1 MTPSG
6 SGVIDRLDAFQKRHR
21 TVGLPLSVVYKYADD
36 GGGNLAAQ
44 MTYYG
49 FIALFP
55 LLLLAS
61 TILGFVLAGH
71 PDLQHEVLQSALAQ
85 LPVVGHDIRTPA
97 AIGGGVGGLVVGVL
111 GALYGAM
118 GLGQAVQNASDT
130 AWTRPRNRRAN
141 PFKTRGKSLV
151 LLAVI
156 GGDVLGASALA
167 GWVGSARLLG
177 PWSSLAVLVGS
188 AIVHAAAFSFVFRFS
203 TSRPLSWRQVRPG
216 ATVAAVAWLALQY
229 VGVVY
234 VGHVVHGTSATNSV
248 FAVVL
253 GLLAFLYLASVV
265 LMLCLE
271 LNVVLVDRLHP
282 RTLLTPFTDHV
293 VLTHA
298 DKRSYTDLAKAQQLK
313 GFEDVD
319 VSFRPSPAD
328 DRRDQ
333 DG

>member
-1 MTPSG
+1 MTTPG
-6 SGVIDRLDAFQKRHR
+6 SRAIKRLDAFQQRHR
-21 TVGLPLSVVYKYADD
+21 VVGLPLSVVYKYADD
-36 GGGNLAAQ
+36 AGGNLAAQ

-49 FIALFP
+49 FVALFP

-71 PDLQHEVLQSALAQ
+71 PDLERQVLASALTQ

-97 AIGGGVGGLVVGVL
+97 AIGGGLGGLVVGVL
-111 GALYGAM
+111 GAVYGAM

-156 GGDVLGASALA
+156 GGDVLGTGALA
-167 GWVGSARLLG
+167 GFVGASGILG
-177 PWSSLAVLVGS
+177 AWSRLAVLAGS
-188 AIVHAAAFSFVFRFS
+188 VVIHVAAFSFVFRFS

-216 ATVAAVAWLALQY
+216 AAVAAVAWLLLQY
-229 VGVVY
+229 VGVAY

-253 GLLAFLYLASVV
+253 GLLAFIYLTCVV
-265 LMLCLE
+265 LMLCME
-271 LNVVLVDRLHP
+271 LNVVLVDHLHP

-293 VLTHA
+293 VLTPG
-298 DKRSYTDLAKAQQLK
+298 DKKSYTDLAKAQRLK

-319 VSFRPSPAD
+319 VSFRRSPAEPPD
-328 DRRDQ
+328 EPDR
-333 DG
+333 